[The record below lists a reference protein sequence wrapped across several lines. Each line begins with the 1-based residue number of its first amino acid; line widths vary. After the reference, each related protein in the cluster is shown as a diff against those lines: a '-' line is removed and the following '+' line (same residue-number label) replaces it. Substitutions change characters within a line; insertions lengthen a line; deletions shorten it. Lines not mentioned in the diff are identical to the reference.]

1 MLDKLPQQ
9 VSHLS
14 GPTLVQ
20 SSRLGRSSWAQA
32 LLISEMMRPIAAA
45 FIAASISAV
54 IWANGT
60 AGALLPLAVGLALVV
75 ICALAALGAH
85 GMRGLA
91 GRYSARQI
99 GTEVFLRGLEPRA
112 RCRTHLHMGL
122 IFFGAALLAIGVT
135 LSFPGRL
142 AAVPVLAALLTLILL
157 RVAGAMGSRA
167 QAGWIFD
174 ALVPHDVLLEAT
186 RSSGPLA
193 RLRTGWTSAGRLQ
206 ALRSAAA
213 LDARVPGEVREIIL
227 AQYSPEAMF
236 VPVKL
241 QPRGVAS
248 EAILMLAGWRL
259 VLPVCVMAGAVALL
273 LVLLVP
279 RDVLRLPAFDHLRV
293 PLVTWSDDPPADPES
308 PDDAAAQN
316 AGGQSSDAA
325 RGAEGGIGSSDG
337 EAPAE
342 GRGGGSGDNDAD
354 KGEGRSNDNGAEGA
368 SAGAKGNSSDG
379 QGSGEAAGEG
389 AEDGRGPS
397 GTGQGQ
403 GAANP
408 QSAGESSGNQGDD
421 GGDPGGSRGSDAAG
435 PQDGKGSDAG
445 AGEGDSGTSGTSP
458 AGVQSDSGGSAESD
472 AGASEKDPA
481 TGMPNGGDMNGAEGS
496 AGEQGSG
503 VSDEAK
509 GNQGIGSGEAPAANQ
524 QGSSE
529 PEPGAQA
536 DGGGG
541 TPGSKEGEQLGSK
554 GAGAGSSGGLE
565 GGAGE
570 QATGQQALQGDRG
583 PESTG
588 PIEGSQ
594 PDAAGSQQD
603 GEGAAGAPQDLA
615 GQDVQGNHPGEG
627 AGFGQASGST
637 SAGPSSAMMADGA
650 DDTTDSV
657 ETITPVP
664 LDKLPDGLPDDIE
677 IVEGELPPDAR
688 TQEIT
693 TLVPSAGDTGTKI
706 EDAPELRQAAEAPE
720 GITSPDLKVGAASA
734 LFAERGEVPEAV
746 EARLPSNHA
755 EPAPAH
761 IPSADAR
768 QILPAWIA
776 EILK

>member
-14 GPTLVQ
+14 GRTMVE
-20 SSRLGRSSWAQA
+20 SSHHGRSSWAHA
-32 LLISEMMRPIAAA
+32 LLICEMTRPIAAA
-45 FIAASISAV
+45 FVAASISAV

-60 AGALLPLAVGLALVV
+60 AGALLPLAMGLALVV
-75 ICALAALGAH
+75 ICVLAAWGAH
-85 GMRGLA
+85 GVRGLA

-112 RCRTHLHMGL
+112 RCRSHLHMGL
-122 IFFGAALLAIGVT
+122 ICFGAALLAIGVT

-174 ALVPHDVLLEAT
+174 ALVPQDVLLEAT

-193 RLRTGWTSAGRLQ
+193 RFRIGWTSAGRLE

-213 LDARVPGEVREIIL
+213 LDARVAGEVREIIL

-241 QPRGVAS
+241 QPRGIAS

-259 VLPVCVMAGAVALL
+259 VLPVCVTAGAVALL

-279 RDVLRLPAFDHLRV
+279 RDVLRLPAFDDLRF

-308 PDDAAAQN
+308 PEDVTGQDA
-316 AGGQSSDAA
+316 GSLSSDAT
-325 RGAEGGIGSSDG
+325 RGAEGGNGSSDG

-342 GRGGGSGDNDAD
+342 GRGGGAGDNDAD

-389 AEDGRGPS
+389 AEGGRGPS

-421 GGDPGGSRGSDAAG
+421 GGNLGGRRGSNAAG

-445 AGEGDSGTSGTSP
+445 AGEGDSGTSSTNP
-458 AGVQSDSGGSAESD
+458 AGVQSDSGGSADSD
-472 AGASEKDPA
+472 AGASEKDAA
-481 TGMPNGGDMNGAEGS
+481 TEMQDGGEGS
-496 AGEQGSG
+496 ASGQGSG
-503 VSDEAK
+503 SSGEAV
-509 GNQGIGSGEAPAANQ
+509 GNHGSGSGEAPAANE
-524 QGSSE
+524 QGSSGSE
-529 PEPGAQA
+529 PVAEA
-536 DGGGG
+536 GGGG
-541 TPGSKEGEQLGSK
+541 TPGSKEGEQLGSEEE
-554 GAGAGSSGGLE
+554 GEGSSGGLE
-565 GGAGE
+565 GDAGE
-570 QATGQQALQGDRG
+570 QATGQQSSRG
-583 PESTG
+583 NAGPGSTG

-650 DDTTDSV
+650 GDTTDSV

-664 LDKLPDGLPDDIE
+664 LDKLPGGLPDDIE
-677 IVEGELPPDAR
+677 IVEGELPPDAQ
-688 TQEIT
+688 TQQIT
-693 TLVPSAGDTGTKI
+693 TLVPSAGDTGTEI
-706 EDAPELRQAAEAPE
+706 DDARELRQAAEAPK

-746 EARLPSNHA
+746 EARLPSDHA